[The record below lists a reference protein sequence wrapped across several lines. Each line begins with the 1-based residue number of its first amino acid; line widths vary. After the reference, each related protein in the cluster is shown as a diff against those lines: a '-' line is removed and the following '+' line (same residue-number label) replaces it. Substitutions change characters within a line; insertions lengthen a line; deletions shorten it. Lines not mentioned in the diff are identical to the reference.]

1 MFRFYKKNNYIDKII
16 FGIHSIKHLKK
27 ITNSNIKKIN
37 YPTNL
42 ISKKQTLLI
51 LENGIKKIC
60 VLIEINK
67 NALYITTNF
76 FSMAGLF

>member
-27 ITNSNIKKIN
+27 ITNSNIKKKIN

-42 ISKKQTLLI
+42 ISK
-51 LENGIKKIC
+51 
-60 VLIEINK
+60 NK
-67 NALYITTNF
+67 HY
-76 FSMAGLF
+76 